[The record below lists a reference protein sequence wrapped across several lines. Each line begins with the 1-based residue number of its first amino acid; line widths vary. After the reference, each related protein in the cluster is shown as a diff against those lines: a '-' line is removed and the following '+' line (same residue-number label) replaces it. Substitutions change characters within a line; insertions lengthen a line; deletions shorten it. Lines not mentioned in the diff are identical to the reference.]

1 MHGDPELI
9 FPSKTKFSD
18 CLRNGMPSHLGG
30 FIPLVTDPFAVLIFL
45 LLTHY
50 HHLMALLLCMLKKK
64 IIPLP
69 NILSSVPSL
78 ISSTGDANVTKTSH
92 FIKCQLKIYN

>member
-30 FIPLVTDPFAVLIFL
+30 FIPLVTDPFAVFISL
-45 LLTHY
+45 LLIHY

-64 IIPLP
+64 KSSLYPTSFPLSP
-69 NILSSVPSL
+69 HLCPL
-78 ISSTGDANVTKTSH
+78 
-92 FIKCQLKIYN
+92 QEMQM